1 MICLRWRCAFFTVL
15 MSEVIFLL
23 ISCSDPQDREKP
35 QPAPASPHYGG
46 TYRKPLLNEPSTL
59 DPALTTDVYASAII
73 QQLFDGL
80 VQFDAQL
87 NVVPSIA
94 KSWQASYDS
103 LVWTFHLRPGVTFHH
118 GREVK
123 AEDFVYSF
131 TRILDPET
139 RSPHTWLFERIR
151 GAKQFRAGETN
162 QVTGLRAPDDRTLQ
176 ITLSQPYAPFITVL
190 GMAQA
195 KVVPHEEVQRL
206 GEQFGRHPVGTGPFR
221 FGQWQPGQE
230 IILHAHAAYFEGRPF
245 LDHLHYKIF
254 PTHNVQATLAAFER
268 TELEDTSIPA
278 QERLRLRN
286 DPRYHFV
293 RKPILATL
301 FLWIHTRES
310 PLRHVK
316 VRQAINYAVNRE
328 AINSTI
334 RHHRFEQARGILP
347 LGMPG
352 YNPKL
357 TAYTHDVAQARQLLA
372 EAGYPAGQGL
382 PPLALWTS
390 VTSQEAV
397 AEHEAIQR
405 DLQQIGMTLELHTV
419 ESWERFETDI
429 LGKRSGALYR
439 YAWYADFPDP
449 DNFLF
454 VLFHSQSPNNFAHYS
469 NPQVDQLLEQAQR
482 ESNYLTRMALY
493 RDAEALIMAD
503 APVMPLVYY
512 TFQHLFQPYVQGVEL
527 NALGEHH
534 IPMKKIWLDRSSH
547 GTSTTAR
554 QQ

>member
-1 MICLRWRCAFFTVL
+1 
-15 MSEVIFLL
+15 MSGASLL
-23 ISCSDPQDREKP
+23 LVSCSDPQNPEKA
-35 QPAPASPHYGG
+35 QSIPASPHYGG
-46 TYRKPLLNEPSTL
+46 TYRKPLLNEPPTL
-59 DPALTTDVYASAII
+59 DPALTTDVYAIAVI

-80 VQFDAQL
+80 VQFDADL

-94 KSWQASYDS
+94 KSWQASYDG
-103 LVWTFHLRPGVTFHH
+103 LVWTFYLRSSVKFHH

-131 TRILDPET
+131 TRILASET
-139 RSPHTWLFERIR
+139 HSPHTWLFEHIQ
-151 GAKQFRAGETN
+151 GAKQFRAGAIDH
-162 QVTGLRAPDDRTLQ
+162 VTGLHALDDRTLQ

-190 GMAQA
+190 GMAPA
-195 KVVPHEEVQRL
+195 KVVPREEVKRL
-206 GEQFGRHPVGTGPFR
+206 GELFGRRPIGTGPFR
-221 FGQWQPGQE
+221 FGQWNPGKD
-230 IILHAHAAYFEGRPF
+230 IILHAYEAYFEGRPF
-245 LDHLHYKIF
+245 LNHLHYKLF
-254 PTHNVQATLAAFER
+254 PGHNTQVALATFES

-278 QERLRLRN
+278 HERLRLRD
-286 DPRYHFV
+286 DPRYRFV

-310 PLRHVK
+310 PLHHIK

-328 AINSTI
+328 VINSTI
-334 RHHRFEQARGILP
+334 RHNRFEQARGVLP

-357 TAYTHDVAQARQLLA
+357 AAYPHDVDQARQLLA

-382 PPLALWTS
+382 PPLTLWTS

-405 DLQQIGMTLELHTV
+405 HLQQIGMTLELHTMQ
-419 ESWERFETDI
+419 SWERFKTEI
-429 LGKRSGALYR
+429 LGKRPGALYR
-439 YAWYADFPDP
+439 YAWHADFPDP

-469 NPQVDQLLEQAQR
+469 NPKVDQLLEQAQR
-482 ESNYLTRMALY
+482 ESDYLTRMALY
-493 RDAEALIMAD
+493 RDTEALIMAD
-503 APVMPLVYY
+503 APVVPLVYY
-512 TFQHLFQPYVQGVEL
+512 TFEHLFQPYVRGVEL

-547 GTSTTAR
+547 GTSTLAR
-554 QQ
+554 QE

>member
-1 MICLRWRCAFFTVL
+1 MICLQWRCALFAVL
-15 MSEVIFLL
+15 MSGIIFFLT
-23 ISCSDPQDREKP
+23 SCSDPANPEKG
-35 QPAPASPHYGG
+35 QLAPASPRYGG
-46 TYRKPLLNEPSTL
+46 TYRKPLLNEPPTL

-118 GREVK
+118 GREVT

-131 TRILDPET
+131 TRILAPET
-139 RSPHTWLFERIR
+139 RSPHTWLFERIH
-151 GAKQFRAGETN
+151 GAKQFRAGETR
-162 QVTGLRAPDDRTLQ
+162 QVTGLHAPDDHTLQ
-176 ITLSQPYAPFITVL
+176 ITLSQPYTPFITVL
-190 GMAQA
+190 GMVQA
-195 KVVPHEEVQRL
+195 KVVPREEVERL
-206 GEQFGRHPVGTGPFR
+206 GDLFGRHPVGTGPFR

-230 IILHAHAAYFEGRPF
+230 IVLHAYEAYFEGRPF

-254 PTHNVQATLAAFER
+254 PIHNVQATLAAFEN

-278 QERLRLRN
+278 QERQRLR
-286 DPRYHFV
+286 DHARYHYV

-310 PLRHVK
+310 PLQHIK

-328 AINSTI
+328 AIIRTI
-334 RHHRFEQARGILP
+334 RHDRFELARGVLP
-347 LGMPG
+347 PGMPG

-357 TAYTHDVAQARQLLA
+357 AAYPYDVAQAQQLLA

-419 ESWERFETDI
+419 ESWERFETEV
-429 LGKRSGALYR
+429 LGKRPGALYR

-454 VLFHSQSPNNFAHYS
+454 VLFHSQGPNNFAHYS
-469 NPQVDQLLEQAQR
+469 NPRVDQLLEQAQR
-482 ESNYLTRMALY
+482 ESDYLKRMALY
-493 RDAEALIMAD
+493 RDTEALILAD
-503 APVMPLVYY
+503 APVVPLLYY
-512 TFQHLFQPYVQGVEL
+512 TFERLFQPYVQGVEL

-534 IPMKKIWLDRSSH
+534 ILMKKIWLDRSSH
-547 GTSTTAR
+547 DTSTIAR